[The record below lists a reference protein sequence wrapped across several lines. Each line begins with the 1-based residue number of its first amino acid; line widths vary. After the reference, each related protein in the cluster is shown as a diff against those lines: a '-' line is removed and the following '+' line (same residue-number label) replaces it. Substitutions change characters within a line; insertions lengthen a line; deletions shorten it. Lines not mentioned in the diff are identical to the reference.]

1 MYTMPTTNMTT
12 WYHCNTY
19 SADAACEHC
28 LGVIRHEDWCITRN
42 DAVSYAYEAVLDAE
56 KLSFGDRLIL
66 HALGVVWHDKV
77 CEGRCQTLVAAT
89 SG

>member
-1 MYTMPTTNMTT
+1 MKT
-12 WYHCNTY
+12 
-19 SADAACEHC
+19 
-28 LGVIRHEDWCITRN
+28 GVSRRN
-42 DAVSYAYEAVLDAE
+42 GAVSYAYEAVLDAE

-77 CEGRCQTLVAAT
+77 CEGRCRTLAAAT